1 MKICIAPDSFK
12 ESLTAREAA
21 EAIASGVLRANPDCE
36 IVCVPMADGGEGT
49 VAAMVDATG
58 GDLRSVRVTGPL
70 GEPVDAEFGILGDTR
85 ASASANSPAAV
96 IEMAA
101 ASGLALVP
109 ERLRNPLKTTTRG
122 TGELIRAALDAGAKT
137 IIIGI
142 GGSATVDGGAGMA
155 QALGVRLLDSSG
167 NDIGPG
173 GGALEH
179 LASIDISAL
188 DKRLAGVR
196 IEVACDVD
204 NTLTGPR
211 GAAPVYGPQKGA
223 TPQMVEQLSQN
234 LERLAAIIKRD
245 IGIDIAEMPGGGAAG
260 GLGAGLA
267 AFLGAKIIPGI
278 DIVIRHVRL
287 EEKMRDSQL
296 VFTGEGRIDSQ
307 TPRGKV
313 PAGVARTAAKLGI
326 PAIAL
331 AGSIDYA
338 SVTAEEIGVSAM
350 FCILDG
356 PATLS
361 DACTRTRELLEQTAE
376 QVLRMFLAA
385 KRSRLT
391 AEDAEERRED
401 QNSK

>member
-1 MKICIAPDSFK
+1 MKVCIAPDSFK

-21 EAIASGVLRANPDCE
+21 EAIAAGVMRAAPDCE

-49 VAAMVDATG
+49 VAAMVDATAG
-58 GDLRSVRVTGPL
+58 ELRSVRVTGPL
-70 GEPVDAEFGILGDTR
+70 QETVDAEFGILGCSEKFTPVDSMT
-85 ASASANSPAAV
+85 AV

-109 ERLRNPLKTTTRG
+109 EHLRNPLKTTTRG

-142 GGSATVDGGAGMA
+142 GGSATIDGGAGMA
-155 QALGVRLLDSSG
+155 QALGARLLDSSG
-167 NDIGPG
+167 NEIGAG
-173 GGALEH
+173 GGALEK

-204 NTLTGPR
+204 SPLTGQR

-223 TPQMVEQLSQN
+223 TPQMVEQLARN
-234 LERLAAIIKRD
+234 LERLAQIIKRD
-245 IGIDIAEMPGGGAAG
+245 IRIDIADMPGGGAAG

-267 AFLGAKIIPGI
+267 AFLGAKLMPGI
-278 DIVIRHVRL
+278 DIVIRRVKL
-287 EEKMRDSQL
+287 EEKMQNSQL

-338 SVTAEEIGVSAM
+338 SVTAQDIGVSAM
-350 FCILDG
+350 FGILDR

-361 DACTRTRELLEQTAE
+361 DARARTRELLAQTAE
-376 QVLRMFLAA
+376 QVLRALCA
-385 KRSRLT
+385 KF
-391 AEDAEERRED
+391 
-401 QNSK
+401 